1 MLKRIFLLSL
11 GLWLMAAG
19 ALAAQASPCHVQ
31 AETAA
36 ALSITAP
43 EASHTHCDM
52 MGEAPAPT
60 QAPSETP
67 DKAPMAEGI
76 CCCPAVLA
84 ALPAPAAPDASSV
97 AFRPPASFPLTARAA
112 SQTLIPEPPPPKA

>member
-1 MLKRIFLLSL
+1 MLKRILLLSL

-31 AETAA
+31 DAEMAA
-36 ALSITAP
+36 VITPAA
-43 EASHTHCDM
+43 EVAHAHCDM
-52 MGEAPAPT
+52 MAEMPAPTEAPA
-60 QAPSETP
+60 ETP
-67 DKAPMAEGI
+67 GSAPMTEGI

-84 ALPAPAAPDASSV
+84 ALPATALPDTASGV
-97 AFRPPASFPLTARAA
+97 FRLPASFPLTARAA